1 MPTIQR
7 SFLTSA
13 LLITVAFLAT
23 TGFQNLQSKVPVAIE
38 GGDREPGRTAV
49 LRTDKTHY
57 APGEVVILTSSGWTA
72 GETVTLLVHEEPMI
86 HPDRRLVLRAD
97 GAGELFDNELVAHG
111 HEGPVAYS
119 VAAKGE
125 SSGLTALAAFG
136 NTAVNL
142 DQCSNGSTGT
152 AACTGN
158 AWQNGNLN
166 SNQAKYFEGQSIPYR
181 DVFTGVSA
189 GVTYTKTISWDTTKD
204 GKHAVDYLTSWN
216 RNVAAGSSPCAG
228 VLTPCPGSP
237 LSAVVPADPDLSA
250 NGFDGTQIAGSFLC
264 YGCSTLTVGDYA
276 LSGSYS
282 GDSTRSLTIT
292 FTATGPNAVIA
303 WGGHISDR
311 RDWGNDKSAV
321 TIPGSPYH
329 MADVAFTCNPGRC
342 STGKQDRSISA
353 EAVVFPGQ
361 ITVNKDVEP
370 DGPGV
375 FEFTTTGG
383 LTPSTFSLD
392 DDSATALSNSREFIG
407 VTTFGQYTVTET
419 DPAPFSLTA
428 VACTDDVTGD
438 PVGSGD
444 TATRT
449 ATFTLAEGQG
459 VTCTFTNSVPP
470 DCTTDADCTAEAPK
484 CDITAKK
491 CVQCLADAECSGATP
506 ICNQNHSCEPCDS
519 DEDCS
524 GSTPACTTSGPLAG
538 TCTQCSPTD
547 TSLCGASTPVCDS
560 TDGAC
565 VACVTNADCSGA
577 TPVCNANHTCE
588 PCDSDEDC
596 SGSTPACTTSGPLAG
611 TCTQCSPTD
620 TSLCGASAPVCD
632 STDGA
637 CVACITNADCSGAT
651 PICNQNNSCEPCDSD
666 EDCSGSTPAC
676 TTSGPLAGTC
686 TQCSPTDTTLCGA
699 SAPVCDSTDG
709 ACVACVTNADCTD
722 SAAPVCNQESH
733 ICGSCSTDAECA
745 AIDPSAP
752 ACLPSGTCG
761 QCSPTNSTL
770 CTGDRPVCNTQEAL
784 CVGCNTSEDC
794 GDAAPNCDS
803 STHECKQC
811 LQDSDCT
818 NGVCDEPTG
827 SCIECVLNEDCAAAA
842 PVCNSSTHTCGDC
855 TADADCSSFGDSP
868 FCGDAGSCVGCL
880 TNENCDGGQ
889 VCNDSGTCE
898 TPPPHEGKI
907 APTATTCE
915 QFRTGTATDLN
926 AVLYGVKANKINNVA
941 PGVLFYYTHVD
952 DLSAGGNTIQVLQT
966 RQLASGDPI
975 TPFLGVHQSQ
985 VSVYNGADCSTST
998 LRPQVTTSADGQT
1011 VTIAVTGAAAGQ
1023 DLIVGIKYNPGSV
1036 VGTNVSAIRPVVH
1049 YNFVTSLN
1057 GVTGET
1063 DPNGLDLQPKP

>member
-491 CVQCLADAECSGATP
+491 CVQCLADADCSGATP
-506 ICNQNHSCEPCDS
+506 ICNQNH
-519 DEDCS
+519 
-524 GSTPACTTSGPLAG
+524 
-538 TCTQCSPTD
+538 
-547 TSLCGASTPVCDS
+547 
-560 TDGAC
+560 
-565 VACVTNADCSGA
+565 
-577 TPVCNANHTCE
+577 
-588 PCDSDEDC
+588 
-596 SGSTPACTTSGPLAG
+596 
-611 TCTQCSPTD
+611 
-620 TSLCGASAPVCD
+620 
-632 STDGA
+632 
-637 CVACITNADCSGAT
+637 
-651 PICNQNNSCEPCDSD
+651 SCEPCDSD